1 MRMQEEELELEINL
15 NIKDRKYLI
24 RVPRSTDLSKL
35 VQQFL
40 VEHSLS
46 PTYHAPI
53 IRLVQQ
59 QLLAQQPERPSSHS
73 EVAESESDSQVT
85 RKGDGCKV
93 GEETV
98 SNKMKNALLSKIQ
111 QELEANN
118 RNPPPDSRQVYEQW
132 KQK

>member
-1 MRMQEEELELEINL
+1 MSMQEEELELEINL

-24 RVPRSTDLSKL
+24 RVPKSTDLSKL

-40 VEHSLS
+40 ADHALS

-59 QLLAQQPERPSSHS
+59 QLAAHHPDRPTAPSQAPQSD
-73 EVAESESDSQVT
+73 SDSQAT
-85 RKGDGCKV
+85 RKDSGKEV
-93 GEETV
+93 GETV

-118 RNPPPDSRQVYEQW
+118 RNPPPDSRKVYEQW
-132 KQK
+132 RQK